1 MVHREAELFDA
12 CRVLFG
18 TQVEVSRDFL
28 HYIQLDGLKNAYRN
42 RARECHPDSYAGE
55 GDLLARTE
63 LFRQSAEAYELLTT
77 YLRDRTLPALK
88 KKPATAAGGFRQPPH
103 HRWTRMQQQKPR
115 ARDER
120 YYDGPLPPIEL
131 RIGLYLY
138 FRGLISYQAVVRS
151 LLWQRDQRPALGV
164 LACNWGWLTD
174 DLIDY
179 ILSACHMPMP
189 FGERAVKLGMLT
201 ENQLKVLLFHQR
213 SLQQP
218 IGRYFVQQGLLNEQS
233 LLRLLKERLQH
244 NREVRANRDF

>member
-1 MVHREAELFDA
+1 MAPREEAELYDA

-18 TQVEVSRDFL
+18 AQIDVTRDFL
-28 HYIQLDGLKNAYRN
+28 HYIQLDGVKNAYRT
-42 RARECHPDSYAGE
+42 RARECHPDYYSGE

-63 LFRQSAEAYELLTT
+63 LFRQSVEAYELLTSF
-77 YLRDRTLPALK
+77 LRDRKLPAVRS
-88 KKPATAAGGFRQPPH
+88 KPAASGYRQQAQ
-103 HRWTRMQQQKPR
+103 HRWPRMQQQKPR

-131 RIGLYLY
+131 RIGLFLY

-151 LLWQRDQRPALGV
+151 LMWQRDQRPALGV
-164 LACNWGWLTD
+164 LACTWGWLTD

-189 FGERAVKLGMLT
+189 FGERAVNLGLLT
-201 ENQLKVLLFHQR
+201 RNQLKVLLFHQR

-218 IGRYFVQQGLLNEQS
+218 IGRYFVQQELLNEQM
-233 LLRLLKERLQH
+233 LLRLLKERMHH
-244 NREVRANRDF
+244 NRDVRTNRDL